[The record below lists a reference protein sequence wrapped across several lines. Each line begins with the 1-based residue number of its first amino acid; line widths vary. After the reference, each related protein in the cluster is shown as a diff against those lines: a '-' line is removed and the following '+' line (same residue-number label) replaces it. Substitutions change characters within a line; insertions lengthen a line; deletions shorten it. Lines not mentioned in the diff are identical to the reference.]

1 MNSEVQAVMGVEEI
15 LLENA
20 VQQGEIVIS
29 EIASGRAHPKERR
42 PAAINISRFLGS
54 CGLAPLDLAAKPQ
67 SADQGRSLERLEIAQ
82 PDARADGRGV
92 LVCPHE
98 RVVASLDPAEE
109 L

>member
-1 MNSEVQAVMGVEEI
+1 
-15 LLENA
+15 
-20 VQQGEIVIS
+20 
-29 EIASGRAHPKERR
+29 
-42 PAAINISRFLGS
+42 
-54 CGLAPLDLAAKPQ
+54 PLDLAAKPQ

-109 L
+109 LTHRYVSYALRHLEEHAGGKGTRVVDPFRYALAEQDFGRTLLKIHAL